1 MPVSVLACVKAAPLV
16 EALGAKGIAAGTFN
30 AALGLTT
37 DFSAVDKSGP
47 STGSPGRSP
56 ARSPRDE
63 LAHVPSPPKAAPP
76 PPLSDLHLFLVRRVL
91 TFTNRHRRLRTL
103 LSPLITIIQPQGPI
117 HRCCG
122 TWMLAQR
129 DQLLINMKD

>member
-1 MPVSVLACVKAAPLV
+1 MNWLMFRRPQ
-16 EALGAKGIAAGTFN
+16 
-30 AALGLTT
+30 
-37 DFSAVDKSGP
+37 
-47 STGSPGRSP
+47 RQ
-56 ARSPRDE
+56 
-63 LAHVPSPPKAAPP
+63 PSPSPERPP
-76 PPLSDLHLFLVRRVL
+76 PVPRKEVL

-129 DQLLINMKD
+129 DQLLIYMKD